1 MHIVQH
7 VCTCL
12 HAISAQDKLSLQ
24 HVKAR
29 LLVLDEQHSALQL
42 EHETLLQRFGQVE
55 HERDA
60 MHGTFEEV
68 WISGEVWCLETVT
81 VIHNYFT
88 GLVVACVAQVI
99 LTVQQRNSKRHEVLQ
114 RRLGDVQDKIERK
127 VLKICF
133 RAVLVC

>member
-1 MHIVQH
+1 M
-7 VCTCL
+7 CTL
-12 HAISAQDKLSLQ
+12 FNMFAISAQDKLSLQ

-29 LLVLDEQHSALQL
+29 LLVLEEQHSALQL

-68 WISGEVWCLETVT
+68 WTSGKVWCLVT
-81 VIHNYFT
+81 CIMFHNYFT

-127 VLKICF
+127 VPRICF
-133 RAVLVC
+133 RSVLMC